1 MTRHSAATPAHC
13 APTML
18 HGHLWGFLVPWAL
31 LILLLGMAA
40 GPANAQDSGPIQRLT
55 GVLSPDEALY
65 FQINGLREGQTLYA
79 FADNTAGNLDPFL
92 ALLPGD
98 TDVDLLRQQFTE
110 GVAAR
115 LAAGKG
121 PIVAANETAEALSL
135 VWNDDFDSSHAA
147 GFAFVVPASGDYLLL
162 LRSSLARS
170 TFGGYNLLVG
180 LDAPDVLTGRAT
192 PTSATVAIK
201 DEERSTHTRGAQEVA
216 GDLTPPQASTVYN
229 LAPADANDV
238 LLARVEATSGD
249 LRPILTLSDPTGK
262 PIRIGNSD
270 GTQSRAAIEYTFPH
284 DAVGYTLHVLAG
296 GAAEEP
302 TSGAFRLLAAINE
315 PLPASGP
322 VETTGRPVLQLPI
335 PVSIGV
341 KLQQIAAVDQKAEN
355 FNAQVALRMEWQ
367 DPALAY
373 DPEACNCS
381 VKTYSTDSF
390 RDFVSAAKGRWPE
403 FTLYNQQNNRWTQN
417 RVARVFPDGRAI
429 YLERFTTTFQAPDFD
444 FRHFPFDQQQFFI
457 RVDGLYSAD
466 SYTWVDNEQYSE
478 VGSQLGEEEW
488 YITGFGTEVS
498 TETISTQYP
507 TSRYSFGFQAR
518 RHLSYYL
525 FRIFLPLGLILLVSW
540 ITFFLVDFTKR
551 IEAASANLLLFIA
564 WNFAIGGDLPRLG
577 YLTFMDA
584 LLASGFVISVFVVL
598 YNVVLRRMEIKG
610 HRPRAERIDRIVIFA
625 YPLSIAIS
633 LVILYVVFFM
643 AS

>member
-1 MTRHSAATPAHC
+1 MTRHLAASPARGE
-13 APTML
+13 PTTL
-18 HGHLWGFLVPWAL
+18 HGHRWGAFLPWAL
-31 LILLLGMAA
+31 LILLLGMAT
-40 GPANAQDSGPIQRLT
+40 GPANAQDPGPIQRIT

-65 FQINGLREGQTLYA
+65 FQINGVREGQTLYA
-79 FADNTAGNLDPFL
+79 FADNTSGNLDAFL

-98 TDVDLLRQQFTE
+98 TDVDLLRQQFAE

-115 LAAGKG
+115 LAAGEG
-121 PIVAANETAEALSL
+121 PIVAAEETAEALSL
-135 VWNDDFDSSHAA
+135 IWNDDLDDTHAA
-147 GFAFVVPASGDYLLL
+147 GFAFEVPADGDYLLL

-170 TFGGYNLLVG
+170 TFGAYTLLVG
-180 LDAPDVLTGRAT
+180 LDAPEVLSGQAT
-192 PTSATVAIK
+192 SRGATLAVK
-201 DEERSTHTRGAQEVA
+201 DEERSTHTRGLQEVTGA
-216 GDLTPPQASTVYN
+216 LTPPQVSTDFV
-229 LAPADANDV
+229 LTPANANDV
-238 LLARVEATSGD
+238 LIARVEATSGD

-262 PIRIGNSD
+262 PTRIGNSD
-270 GTQSRAAIEYTFPH
+270 GTQSRATIEYTFPH
-284 DAVGYTLHVLAG
+284 DAVGYTLNVSAG

-302 TSGAFRLLAAINE
+302 TGGAFRLLAAINE
-315 PLPASGP
+315 PLPASSS
-322 VETTGRPVLQLPI
+322 VETDGRPVLKLPI
-335 PVSIGV
+335 PVSIGI
-341 KLQQIAAVDQKAEN
+341 KLQQIAAVDQKQEN
-355 FNAQVALRMEWQ
+355 YEAQVALRIEWQ
-367 DPALAY
+367 DPNLAY
-373 DPEACNCS
+373 DPGQCNCS

-390 RDFVSAAKGRWPE
+390 KDFVSAAKSRWPV
-403 FTLYNQQNNRWTQN
+403 FTLYNQQDNRWTQN
-417 RVARVFPDGRAI
+417 RIVRVFPDGRAV
-429 YLERFTTTFQAPDFD
+429 YLERFTTTFQAPDFN
-444 FRHFPFDQQQFFI
+444 FRQFPFDQQQFFI

-466 SYTWVDNEQYSE
+466 SYTWGDNEQYTE
-478 VGSQLGEEEW
+478 VGSELGEEEW
-488 YITGFGTEVS
+488 YITGHGTEVS

-507 TSRYSFGFQAR
+507 TSRYSFGFTAR

-564 WNFAIGGDLPRLG
+564 WNFAIGDDLPRLG

-610 HRPRAERIDRIVIFA
+610 HRPRAERIDRVMIFA

-633 LVILYVVFFM
+633 LVILYVIFFV